1 MSEEQ
6 LSNLEQ
12 QWKDYYLEYASYV
25 VKDRA
30 IPDVDDGLKPVQRRI
45 LHCMRKSDDGR
56 FSKVAG
62 IVGDTMHYHPHGD
75 ASIAGAMI
83 TLANKG
89 YFIDRQGNF
98 GNLLTGD
105 SAAAPRYIE
114 CRLTSLAKET
124 LYNDKLTRYVE
135 SYDGRSKEPVVLPCK
150 VPVLLM
156 QGTEG
161 IAVGMATSVFPHNF
175 IELLDAEIK
184 VLENKPFQLYPD
196 FAQGGIMDASGYDDG
211 NGSIKIR
218 ARIEQNGNKV
228 VITEIPAFTTTELL
242 IESIEKASK
251 ANKVHI
257 QSINDYTSSEACIE
271 ITPQRGTS
279 ADDLIKELYAYTDC
293 EMSNKGTL
301 RVICDG
307 MPCIMS
313 VSAVLR
319 RNALKLVE
327 ITEGELKCEL
337 DALEAS
343 YHTKMLERIFVENK
357 IYKQIETCKQL
368 DEISNIVYAEC
379 ERHKDKL
386 RKPLLKKDTD
396 ALVQMP
402 VRSIS
407 AYDFGKNNE
416 ELERTLKQIGEVEE
430 KLKNSVGAAVGWLK
444 SIRQKYARQFPRKTT
459 IQQFNDID
467 AKAIA
472 KRDVRVCYDEEQKLI
487 GTSIRSKDAIQCTL
501 YDKVLC
507 IKKDGFAKVVGLV
520 DKEYIGELAGFY
532 VLNKEQ
538 LYSIVYQDND
548 SGYLYAKVFC
558 IGQYTSNKDY
568 RIIPGNSRLVWL
580 AEGSSRK
587 ITIVLDKP
595 NKRGNGSVEVDFSQ
609 KAFVRSRESRGV
621 KVANYPLLEIN
632 VQ

>member
-1 MSEEQ
+1 MSEELSQ
-6 LSNLEQ
+6 LEK

-30 IPDVDDGLKPVQRRI
+30 IPNVDDGLKPVQRRI

-62 IVGDTMHYHPHGD
+62 IVGDAMHYHPHGD

-114 CRLTSLAKET
+114 CRLTPLARET
-124 LYNDKLTRYVE
+124 LYNDKLTQYVE

-156 QGTEG
+156 QGTDG
-161 IAVGMATSVFPHNF
+161 IAVGMATTVFPHNF
-175 IELLDAEIK
+175 GELIDAEIK
-184 VLENKPFQLYPD
+184 ILENKTFQVYPD
-196 FAQGGIMDASGYDDG
+196 FPQGGIMDVTDYNDG
-211 NGSIKIR
+211 NGTIKIR
-218 ARIEQNGNKV
+218 AKLEQNGNKV

-257 QSINDYTSSEACIE
+257 QGINDYTSSEACIE

-279 ADDLIKELYAYTDC
+279 SEDLIKELYAYTDC
-293 EMSNKGTL
+293 EMSSKGTL

-307 MPCIMS
+307 MPCVMS
-313 VSAVLR
+313 VSSVLR
-319 RNALKLVE
+319 RNAFKLVE
-327 ITEGELKCEL
+327 ITEKELKLEL
-337 DALEAS
+337 DSLES
-343 YHTKMLERIFVENK
+343 LYHIKMLERIFVENK
-357 IYKQIETCKQL
+357 IYKHIENCAQL
-368 DEISNIVYAEC
+368 DEIGKVVYNEC
-379 ERHKDKL
+379 EKHKNKL
-386 RKPLLKKDTD
+386 RKPLLRQDTD
-396 ALVQMP
+396 SLVQMP

-407 AYDFGKNNE
+407 AYDFDKNSR
-416 ELERTLKQIGEVEE
+416 ELEKVLAQIDEVQH
-430 KLKNSVGAAVGWLK
+430 KLENVVQVSIVWLK
-444 SIRQKYARQFPRKTT
+444 SIRQKYARQFPRHTT
-459 IQQFNDID
+459 IQQFNVID
-467 AKAIA
+467 ARAIA
-472 KRDVRVCYDEEQKLI
+472 KSDVKIGYDETQKLI
-487 GTSIRSKDAIQCTL
+487 GTSIRAKDSIQCTL

-507 IKKDGFAKVVGLV
+507 IKKDGFAKVIGLV

-538 LYSIVYQDND
+538 MYSIVYQDNA

-558 IGQYTSNKDY
+558 IGQYTNNKDY
-568 RIIPGNSRLVWL
+568 RIIPENSKLVYLDEGNKK
-580 AEGSSRK
+580 K

-595 NKRGNGSVEVDFSQ
+595 NKRGNGEVEVDFSQ

-621 KVANYPLLEIN
+621 KVANYPAHTI
-632 VQ
+632 Q